1 MDEFTHGGIMRDLLD
16 KFDRDYEPPDTQMC
30 HQYTLG
36 SQNTNKQKSSDTPT
50 SDESESHFIT
60 LSCG

>member
-1 MDEFTHGGIMRDLLD
+1 MRDLLD